1 MKEGRRARPRNGVP
15 LRTRLDPN
23 VGSPRHPELFFSVN
37 RGELSLGFLSATRND
52 HWLDCSSS
60 LVTRSG
66 LRCISAR
73 EAFDTLKWTASL
85 SVGVEIVPAWV
96 SSY

>member
-37 RGELSLGFLSATRND
+37 RGELSLSFLSPRAMTIG
-52 HWLDCSSS
+52 S
-60 LVTRSG
+60 T
-66 LRCISAR
+66 AR
-73 EAFDTLKWTASL
+73 VPWSRDRACAAFPLAKL
-85 SVGVEIVPAWV
+85 SIL
-96 SSY
+96 